1 MRHGLNEGAKM
12 LLKRIGNTLAMG
24 LAIGA
29 LPQAA
34 LAREYLSPT
43 LTWMC
48 PEKRVD
54 GAAFS
59 CAQDAYGVDIEV
71 QVPTTATPAP
81 APVIRELPGTALSH
95 PVANDAAGTRYRV
108 RYCDKFG
115 LCAEWSA
122 YSKKPGKPGRAT
134 AKIEGI

>member
-1 MRHGLNEGAKM
+1 M

-24 LAIGA
+24 LAIGV